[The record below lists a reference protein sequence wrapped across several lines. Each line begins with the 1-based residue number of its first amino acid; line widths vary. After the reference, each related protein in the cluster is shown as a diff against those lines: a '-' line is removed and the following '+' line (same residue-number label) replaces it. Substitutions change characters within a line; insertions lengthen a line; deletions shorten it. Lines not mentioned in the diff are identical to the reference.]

1 MNEISF
7 YTFFEFK
14 KTELAGNHNARVCI
28 LCSLRK
34 QKCRL
39 KSTTINGWLRF
50 GQSEQRKSSEL
61 FPIQSKKS
69 PDSGFFACDHAL
81 LPKTDYRDKGREHD
95 RRLMAG

>member
-39 KSTTINGWLRF
+39 KSTTTNGWLRF

-61 FPIQSKKS
+61 FPIQAKKVPILAVLHVIMPS
-69 PDSGFFACDHAL
+69 SR
-81 LPKTDYRDKGREHD
+81 KQITEIKGES
-95 RRLMAG
+95 MIAG